1 MSFQLLKKKIKE
13 KKAIVGIIGLGY
25 VGLPLAIEFAKKGIK
40 TVGFDAD
47 AEKVKKIGRGESY
60 ILDVD
65 DAELKDVV
73 NKNRLTPAMNFCLL
87 RELDVIIICVP
98 TPLTKTKEPDL
109 HFIVEASQEI
119 AENIK
124 KGQLV
129 ILRSTTYTGT
139 TVEIVGPILE
149 TSGLRMGEDFYLA
162 FSPERVDLGNK
173 LFKIANT
180 PVVVGGVDSKS
191 TELARLL
198 LEQITEKVVPLSSSQ
213 AAEMTKLFEN
223 TFRSVNIALVNELS
237 MLCERMGLDVWEI
250 VSAAAT
256 KPFGFMPFLPGPGVG
271 GHCIP
276 VDPYFLSWKAKEFD
290 FHTNFIYLAAQINE
304 NMPYY
309 VVRRTIS
316 AIYGN
321 GIDPKQ
327 ATVLIL
333 GVAYK
338 KDTNDWRYSPALKI
352 IELLEKE
359 GLNVL
364 YHDPYVAEINID
376 NKVYKSS
383 LLTEGIL
390 NRVACLLIVTDHTDL
405 DYEWIV
411 TNSKIVVDCR
421 NATKDILDKFKNI
434 IRI

>member
-13 KKAIVGIIGLGY
+13 KKAIVGIVGLGY
-25 VGLPLAIEFAKKGIK
+25 VGLPLAMEFAKKGIE

-65 DAELKDVV
+65 DTELKDVV

-119 AENIK
+119 AKSIK

-180 PVVVGGVDSKS
+180 PVVVGGIDSKS

-198 LEQITEKVVPLSSSQ
+198 LEQVTEKVVPLSCSQ

-411 TNSKIVVDCR
+411 GNSKIVVDCR